1 MKDLR
6 IHSLPETS
14 CLEALR
20 GACKDVLAADLQTPL
35 ARHYAQLVDMV
46 LSRWI
51 AATARLPS
59 IESQH
64 ATERAAQLQ
73 HATRLLEQGA
83 PMDPPSS
90 AATLPA
96 AVRGLFDL
104 LSTAGESRA
113 SSIRAVLESIVT
125 TDAEVRRQFESSVA
139 DVAETFGESGEAAH
153 HTVDP
158 SRLQAYLR
166 TRFPEAPD
174 ITVRVVEAIPGGHS
188 KETILF
194 EIEPHAEW
202 PSGMVIR
209 MDAGRY
215 GTSVTQEFPL
225 LVALDRAQIPVPTP
239 LWLEPDASVFGG
251 AFMVTRR
258 MPGKPP
264 GTLWDVSGASP
275 SSGLEL
281 AAALGRLHAQPLTAF
296 GIDGPSTSQPL
307 VLEMLA
313 TNEARWRERMP
324 IASIAMEAAFGWM
337 RDRAR
342 DLDVTASL
350 VHGDP
355 GLQNML
361 VHDGALQCILD
372 WEFAHAGD
380 AAEDLAYCRPAIEKI
395 MPWHDFIAAYRAAG
409 GAEVS
414 VERLQFFEV
423 WRGLRNAAL
432 AANVLYDVQHGS
444 LAGLEMAAIAVNTY
458 PRLEAQLA
466 ASLANVIGA

>member
-1 MKDLR
+1 MKSLS
-6 IHSLPETS
+6 IHSLPETR

-20 GACKDVLAADLQTPL
+20 AACKDVLAADVQTPL
-35 ARHYAQLVDMV
+35 ARHYSQLVDMV

-51 AATARLPS
+51 AASSRLPR
-59 IESQH
+59 IESRH
-64 ATERAAQLQ
+64 AEQRAAQLQ
-73 HATRLLEQGA
+73 HATRLLEQ
-83 PMDPPSS
+83 S
-90 AATLPA
+90 AAIQPPFTETTLPA
-96 AVRGLFDL
+96 VVRQLFEA
-104 LSTAGESRA
+104 LSMPGAAHT
-113 SSIRAVLESIVT
+113 SSIRAVLGTIVA
-125 TDAEVRRQFESSVA
+125 TDAEVRREFEASVA
-139 DVAETFGESGEAAH
+139 DVAKAAGASGEAAH

-166 TRFPEAPD
+166 TRFPEAAD
-174 ITVRVVEAIPGGHS
+174 ITVRAVEAIPGGHS

-194 EIEPHAEW
+194 EIEPRAEW
-202 PSGMVIR
+202 PSSMVIR

-215 GTSVTQEFPL
+215 GTSVTQEYPL
-225 LVALDRAQIPVPTP
+225 LVALERARIPVPAP
-239 LWLEPDASVFGG
+239 LWLEPDATVFGG

-275 SSGLEL
+275 ASGLEL

-296 GIDGPSTSQPL
+296 GIGGHATTQPL
-307 VLEMLA
+307 VLEMIA
-313 TNEARWRERMP
+313 SSEARWRARMP
-324 IASIAMEAAFGWM
+324 TASIAMEAAFGWM

-342 DLDVTASL
+342 SFDVAASL

-355 GLQNML
+355 GLQNVL
-361 VHDGALQCILD
+361 VQDGTLQCILD

-395 MPWHDFIAAYRAAG
+395 VPWPDFVAAYRAAG
-409 GAEVS
+409 GVEISA
-414 VERLQFFEV
+414 ERLQFFEI

-444 LAGLEMAAIAVNTY
+444 LGGLEMAAIAVNTY
-458 PRLEAQLA
+458 PKLEAQLA
-466 ASLANVIGA
+466 ASLARVIGT